1 MADQTGIIEEVFA
14 GDLEVI
20 NDLAET
26 NVIESPDD
34 DPSVPTR
41 DADEGETQDATPIVG
56 GVLESVSPD
65 PEDTISA
72 VEDEWLPQPE
82 TVAEEEEVT
91 PTVSNQTTLP
101 ALGHVEAGDR
111 VMVALVNG
119 EATVLG
125 TLGSG
130 DAQVTRIANLESD
143 YAEIGTLVA
152 QKADVADLQATNA
165 RVGTLE
171 TDSASVKGRL
181 TAAEGS
187 ITNLQ
192 AKDVTIEGN
201 LTAAEGRIG
210 NLETDS
216 TSIKGR
222 LTAAEGSIT
231 NLAANKANV
240 TDLQATNANVT
251 NLQANKANIDLAN
264 VSNAWIE
271 SGVIRDAAISNE
283 MINTVSANKLTAG
296 TIDASNITVTNL
308 NASNITTGTINGQRI
323 GQGSLSLDK
332 LAESVY
338 TQEEIDDIAEDL
350 QDQILAQI
358 ETWTGTAV
366 PTLNNYPANGWTTAD
381 VRKNHVGDVYYVI
394 NSALQQDGYCYRFAE
409 GDNSTYSWVLIKDS
423 DVTKAL
429 RELVDVKGD
438 IGDIQSFDTTVSS
451 FMTNTTDELTST
463 KNRTTSL
470 ETRMTT
476 AEGGISNKVDTSTFN
491 TLKQTVDENSST
503 ITTLSSTT
511 QTLRSDLDNLEIGG
525 RNFLL
530 DTAPKRSVTLT
541 SATGSNFYTEYVNES
556 DYGKAAT
563 NGNTTD
569 TFAMSFDWSTTSTDG
584 VAWLQIDGNI
594 ISNVI
599 DGNGGFTSG
608 STTRNKGYID
618 ISSGSGR
625 YWAVFRYTATQAGKD
640 QQRVRIRVSGAEVS
654 GKTLTQNSVFTA

>member
-26 NVIESPDD
+26 NVIESPED

-41 DADEGETQDATPIVG
+41 DTDEGAAYDSTPIEV

-72 VEDEWLPQPE
+72 VEDEYLPQPE
-82 TVAEEEEVT
+82 TVAEEGEVT

-152 QKADVADLQATNA
+152 QKANVSDLQATNA

-171 TDSASVKGRL
+171 TDSADVKGRL
-181 TAAEGS
+181 SAAEGS

-201 LTAAEGRIG
+201 LTAATGRIST
-210 NLETDS
+210 LETDN
-216 TSIKGR
+216 TSVKGR
-222 LTAAEGSIT
+222 LTAAEASISSLET
-231 NLAANKANV
+231 SKANV

-271 SGVIRDAAISNE
+271 SGTIKDAAISNE

-332 LAESVY
+332 LSESVY
-338 TQEEIDDIAEDL
+338 TQGQVDDIAEDL

-358 ETWTGTAV
+358 ETWTGSAV
-366 PTLNNYPANGWTTAD
+366 PTLNNYPANQWGTAD
-381 VRKNHVGDVYYVI
+381 LRKNHVGDVYYVI
-394 NSALQQDGYCYRFAE
+394 NPALQQDGYCYRFAE
-409 GDNSTYSWVLIKDS
+409 SENSTFSWVLIKDS

-429 RELVDVKGD
+429 KELLEVQGD
-438 IGDIQSFDTTVSS
+438 IGEIQTFDSTVSS
-451 FMTNTTDELTST
+451 FMTNTTDELSST
-463 KNRTTSL
+463 KTRTTNL
-470 ETRMTT
+470 ETRMGT
-476 AEGGISNKVDTSTFN
+476 AETNISKKVDTTTFN
-491 TLKQTVDENSST
+491 TLSQTVGENSSS
-503 ITTLSSTT
+503 ITTLTSTT
-511 QTLRSDLDNLEIGG
+511 QTLRTDLDNIEIGG
-525 RNFLL
+525 RNLL
-530 DTAPKRSVTLT
+530 L
-541 SATGSNFYTEYVNES
+541 ATGTPQSKTMPAIAAGSYT
-556 DYGKAAT
+556 T
-563 NGNTTD
+563 
-569 TFAMSFDWSTTSTDG
+569 
-584 VAWLQIDGNI
+584 
-594 ISNVI
+594 
-599 DGNGGFTSG
+599 
-608 STTRNKGYID
+608 
-618 ISSGSGR
+618 
-625 YWAVFRYTATQAGKD
+625 
-640 QQRVRIRVSGAEVS
+640 
-654 GKTLTQNSVFTA
+654 